1 MISYVIIAEDED
13 EMRTLRRIFIEG
25 KYKRI
30 VGIVIWKILIDYMFA
45 NIVTDVYAYMN
56 QIADYNY
63 WKLAISWIVI
73 FIFYALGNFLCAGM
87 VKFAYDFLFLLS
99 FIPTLTVWWAKNE
112 NNWCML
118 LVTLYWLVWWMTS
131 VCITRF
137 SKYRPLRLTEKML
150 TDRKERFNKG
160 AIYVIFALC
169 ALATLYF
176 SYRYGGMRLFIG
188 LGDVYNY
195 RNVAGNSMSSI
206 EAYLYNW
213 MVSIVLPVILLC
225 FLIKKRYV
233 LAVICCVLISM
244 NYAIYGN
251 KAMLFM
257 ILLAFCIAI
266 INRTNF
272 SEYLMVYS
280 LIGANIAIFL
290 SIILQKTGIT
300 LWGVALMDRM
310 TTMIAAAHFHYYDF
324 FQTHEFLFLRQSI
337 LRFLF
342 SNPYDKPVSI
352 IIGSS
357 AKYNLSGNY
366 NNLNNGVFSDA
377 YANFGIVGV
386 VIYPILFVYAIYL
399 FEKSLKDI
407 KTSYKYLILC
417 WLLLYCM
424 STGFFQWLMSGG
436 FIVAIILLRIY
447 KKYRIRI

>member
-1 MISYVIIAEDED
+1 
-13 EMRTLRRIFIEG
+13 MRTLRRIFIEG

-30 VGIVIWKILIDYMFA
+30 VGIIIWKILIDYMFA
-45 NIVTDVYAYMN
+45 DIVTDVYAYMN

-63 WKLAISWIVI
+63 WKLAISWIVLL
-73 FIFYALGNFLCAGM
+73 IFYALGNLLCPGM
-87 VKFAYDFLFLLS
+87 VRFSYDFLFLLS

-118 LVTLYWLVWWMTS
+118 LVTLYWLVWWMAS
-131 VCITRF
+131 FCITR
-137 SKYRPLRLTEKML
+137 SPKYRPFRLAEVNEDDGSNFSEESL
-150 TDRKERFNKG
+150 SISKEQFNKG
-160 AIYVIFALC
+160 AIYVIFVLC
-169 ALATLYF
+169 ALATLFF
-176 SYRYGGMRLFIG
+176 SYRYGGMRLFVG

-195 RNVAGNSMSSI
+195 RNVVGNSMSSI

-213 MVSIVLPVILLC
+213 MVSIVLPVILLY
-225 FLIKKRYV
+225 FLTNKKRV
-233 LAVICCVLISM
+233 MAVVCCVLISM

-280 LIGANIAIFL
+280 LLGANIATFL
-290 SIILQKTGIT
+290 SIILQKVGIT
-300 LWGVALMDRM
+300 LWGVALIDRM
-310 TTMIAAAHFHYYDF
+310 TTGIAAAHFHYYDF

-337 LRFLF
+337 LRFMF
-342 SNPYDKPVSI
+342 SDPYDKPVSI

-357 AKYNLSGNY
+357 ARYNLSGNY

-377 YANFGIVGV
+377 YANFGLVGV
-386 VIYPILFVYAIYL
+386 VIYPILFVVAIYL
-399 FEKSLKDI
+399 FEKSLRDI

-447 KKYRIRI
+447 KKFKIRV

>member
-1 MISYVIIAEDED
+1 
-13 EMRTLRRIFIEG
+13 MRTLRRIFIEG

-30 VGIVIWKILIDYMFA
+30 VGIIIWKILIDYMFA
-45 NIVTDVYAYMN
+45 DIVTDVYAYMN

-63 WKLAISWIVI
+63 WKLAISWIVL
-73 FIFYALGNFLCAGM
+73 FVFYVLGNLLCSGM
-87 VKFAYDFLFLLS
+87 VRFAYDFLFLLS

-118 LVTLYWLVWWMTS
+118 LVTLYWLVWWMAS
-131 VCITRF
+131 FCITR
-137 SKYRPLRLTEKML
+137 SKKYRLFRLAEVNVGDGSNFSEEPLTISNEQ
-150 TDRKERFNKG
+150 FNKG
-160 AIYVIFALC
+160 AIYVIFTLC
-169 ALATLYF
+169 ALATLFF
-176 SYRYGGMRLFIG
+176 SYRYGGMRLFVG

-195 RNVAGNSMSSI
+195 RNVEGNSMSSI

-213 MVSIVLPVILLC
+213 MVSIVLPLILLF
-225 FLIKKRYV
+225 FLTNKKH
-233 LAVICCVLISM
+233 LWAIICSLLISM

-280 LIGANIAIFL
+280 LLGANIATSL

-300 LWGVALMDRM
+300 LWGVALIDRM
-310 TTMIAAAHFHYYDF
+310 TTGIAAAHFYYYDF

-342 SNPYDKPVSI
+342 PDPYGTPISI
-352 IIGSS
+352 LIGSNIR
-357 AKYNLSGNY
+357 YNLTGSY

-377 YANFGIVGV
+377 YANFGSIGV
-386 VIYPILFVYAIYL
+386 VVYPIAFVCAIYI
-399 FEKSLKDI
+399 FEKELRDI
-407 KTSYKYLILC
+407 KTPYRYLLLC

-424 STGFFQWLMSGG
+424 SIGFFQWLMSGG
-436 FIVAIILLRIY
+436 FIVSIILLRIY
-447 KKYRIRI
+447 KKYKIHI